1 MENNININAYNRLTK
16 ENLYRPYIDNSNF
29 INKKYYVKK
38 VYYGNYVKNIVLPLE
53 CVDSFGNGNP
63 TGIKNNGKNE
73 TKLLNSRVRSQ
84 GNCIRKAIHN
94 FSDCKELGFLT
105 LTYAEKMQDLD
116 KANYHFN
123 LFIKKL
129 KYHFSKYKK
138 NTFIN
143 LKYLVVYEYQDRKG
157 IPIIHFHIIFNRFIS
172 SNLIREYWPYGINK
186 NLKVKKNTNVFVIKY
201 LTKYFV
207 KSLSNT
213 ERQKKELCKEFDIP
227 YKKPKKVSEV
237 KLRNIYN
244 LNKKSYR
251 FSANCTDP
259 LVKVGIIEMCEME
272 LIASLKGIKNKFMFV
287 DKQGYIMG
295 VSIDSYLENDYF
307 WQIEEYVPFYRKQY
321 QHWKEQKLFFE
332 NYKKRHKK
340 SISLHNNLLI
350 Q

>member
-53 CVDSFGNGNP
+53 CVDSFGNGNS
-63 TGIKNNGKNE
+63 TGIKNTGKNE

-84 GNCIRKAIHN
+84 GNFIRKAIHN
-94 FSDCKELGFLT
+94 FNDCKELGFLT

-157 IPIIHFHIIFNRFIS
+157 IPVIHFHIIFNRFIS

-213 ERQKKELCKEFDIP
+213 ERQKRNFAKNLIFLTKNL
-227 YKKPKKVSEV
+227 KK
-237 KLRNIYN
+237 Y
-244 LNKKSYR
+244 
-251 FSANCTDP
+251 
-259 LVKVGIIEMCEME
+259 
-272 LIASLKGIKNKFMFV
+272 
-287 DKQGYIMG
+287 
-295 VSIDSYLENDYF
+295 
-307 WQIEEYVPFYRKQY
+307 
-321 QHWKEQKLFFE
+321 QKL
-332 NYKKRHKK
+332 N
-340 SISLHNNLLI
+340 
-350 Q
+350 